1 MQIPSCTFLFAA
13 PVVAA
18 MLVGAPGTLPM
29 RATEPTVND
38 VEAQIA
44 EEDLK
49 SLEDPT
55 ILKRRVWVDTEWNSY
70 RDGSDNLEET
80 LAALWAWRLSAVQE
94 WAVRLELPYQWH
106 ITGNQPG
113 DSNDNGFGDIEVAA
127 GTAFRLSNRW
137 RVGGGLELRMPT
149 AQDGLGDDVWK
160 LQEIATVAWDAT
172 SWLTFTPSVEYNQSI
187 SELSGA
193 QPQHYAEFFF
203 PATWLMPDRWSLSA
217 RYEAKVD
224 FEDDNEV
231 VHSAKFTLAKQFE
244 EPRLALSL
252 SFEKPFDAGN
262 KDFQVNFIITYFF
275 NSKNRQVTVND

>member
-1 MQIPSCTFLFAA
+1 MQIPSCTFRFAA
-13 PVVAA
+13 PIVAA
-18 MLVGAPGTLPM
+18 MLVGAPGTLLV
-29 RATEPTVND
+29 RAAEPAVNE

-55 ILKRRVWVDTEWNSY
+55 ILKRRVWLDTEWNSY

-94 WAVRLELPYQWH
+94 WAVRLELPYEWH
-106 ITGNQPG
+106 IAGNKPG
-113 DSNDNGFGDIEVAA
+113 DSNDNGFGDIEVAT

-137 RVGGGLELRMPT
+137 RAGGGLELRMPT

-187 SELSGA
+187 SEQSGA

-203 PATWLMPDRWSLSA
+203 PATWLIPDRWSFTA
-217 RYEAKVD
+217 RYEANVD
-224 FEDDNEV
+224 FENDNEV
-231 VHSAKFTLAKQFE
+231 VQSAKCTLAKQFE

-252 SFEKPFDAGN
+252 AFKKPFNTGN

-275 NSKNRQVTVND
+275 NSKNNK

>member
-1 MQIPSCTFLFAA
+1 MQISSRSFLFAA
-13 PVVAA
+13 PRFAA
-18 MLVGAPGTLPM
+18 VLVSASGTLPT
-29 RATEPTVND
+29 RAAEPAVND
-38 VEAQIA
+38 DEAQIA

-70 RDGSDNLEET
+70 RDGSDNLEEK
-80 LAALWAWRLSAVQE
+80 LAAMWAWRLSAVQE
-94 WAVRLELPYQWH
+94 WAVRLELPYEWH
-106 ITGNQPG
+106 IAGNQPG
-113 DSNDNGFGDIEVAA
+113 DSDANGFGDIEVAT

-137 RVGGGLELRMPT
+137 RMGGGLELRMPT

-187 SELSGA
+187 SEQSGA

-217 RYEAKVD
+217 RYKVKVD
-224 FEDDNEV
+224 FENDNALV
-231 VHSAKFTLAKQFE
+231 QSAKFTLAKQFE
-244 EPRLALSL
+244 EPPLALSL
-252 SFEKPFDAGN
+252 SFEKPFDNGN
-262 KDFQVNFIITYFF
+262 KDFQVNFIVTYFF
-275 NSKNRQVTVND
+275 NSKNNQ